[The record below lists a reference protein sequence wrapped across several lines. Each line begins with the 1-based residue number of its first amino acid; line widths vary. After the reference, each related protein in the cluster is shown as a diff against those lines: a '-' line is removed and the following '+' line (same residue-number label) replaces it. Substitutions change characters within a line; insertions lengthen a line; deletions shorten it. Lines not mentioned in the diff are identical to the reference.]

1 VSTQYYTATSIDGFI
16 ADPDHSLDW
25 LLQFGD
31 GGGEAYDRFIADVGA
46 IAMGSTTYEWI
57 LRHHPW
63 PYAQPCWV
71 FTTRSLPAVEGAD
84 IRFVGG
90 DVAAVHASMAEA
102 ARGQNIWIVG
112 GGDLAGQ
119 FHDRGLLDEVL
130 LAIAPVALGAGAQLL
145 PRVIARPS
153 LRLVDVR
160 RDGPFAL
167 LRYAV
172 PSG

>member
-1 VSTQYYTATSIDGFI
+1 
-16 ADPDHSLDW
+16 
-25 LLQFGD
+25 
-31 GGGEAYDRFIADVGA
+31 
-46 IAMGSTTYEWI
+46 
-57 LRHHPW
+57 
-63 PYAQPCWV
+63 
-71 FTTRSLPAVEGAD
+71 
-84 IRFVGG
+84 
-90 DVAAVHASMAEA
+90 MAEA